1 MESRRSYCSKSC
13 RDLGIDTVHI
23 LQSCP
28 KMGKSELSSGPA
40 LFISVRY
47 SSFFLAQ
54 NQNTMYNYFVNCEI
68 IRKGGCSYGNNES

>member
-1 MESRRSYCSKSC
+1 MVSRRSYCSKSC

-40 LFISVRY
+40 LFIELR
-47 SSFFLAQ
+47 
-54 NQNTMYNYFVNCEI
+54 
-68 IRKGGCSYGNNES
+68 RKTPAFSHGDISRSYGRVGRIRTDTPVEIV